1 MAMTCQVI
9 DWPHAPAES
18 AATFNQ
24 GAAMHPFPSPAV
36 LRAVLWADAASGA
49 ATAVLQ
55 LSMTDALAQ
64 WLGLPLLA
72 SGAVLW
78 LFVALAASL
87 ASRPLVPPAG
97 LKLLVIG
104 NWAWVAGCVVLLL
117 AGTAG
122 TTLGQAYL
130 VLQAVAVAVL
140 AELQWLALKRQPQQG
155 WA

>member
-1 MAMTCQVI
+1 MR
-9 DWPHAPAES
+9 S
-18 AATFNQ
+18 TFS
-24 GAAMHPFPSPAV
+24 PSL

-55 LSMTDALAQ
+55 LALTDLLAQ
-64 WLGLPLLA
+64 WLGLPRLLLLA

-78 LFVALAASL
+78 PFVALAASL

-117 AGTAG
+117 AGTA
-122 TTLGQAYL
+122 TTPYGQGYL
-130 VLQAVAVAVL
+130 LMQALAVAVL
-140 AELQWLALKRQPQQG
+140 AQLQSLALRRQPQQG

>member
-1 MAMTCQVI
+1 
-9 DWPHAPAES
+9 
-18 AATFNQ
+18 
-24 GAAMHPFPSPAV
+24 MHPFPSPSV

-55 LSMTDALAQ
+55 LAMADALAQ
-64 WLGLPLLA
+64 WLGLPRLLLLA
-72 SGAVLW
+72 SGVVLW

-87 ASRPLVPPAG
+87 ASRSPVPPAG
-97 LKLLVIG
+97 LKLLVAG
-104 NWAWVAGCVVLLL
+104 NWAWVAGCVGLLL

-130 VLQAVAVAVL
+130 VMQAVAVAVL
-140 AELQWLALKRQPQQG
+140 AELQWLGLKRQPQPG